1 MVNVFTEFVKPL
13 FRGQAQECFENA
25 RREWQL
31 RKKRGEDPVY
41 WIGRVYG
48 YSIEDDPEKKL
59 PAPVHHAWVTVGDK
73 IADPSPFRYGKGKWS
88 RLPDMPAEDFW
99 LPGTEYR
106 GDYIVDDERL
116 DEPIYYM
123 PTKEEMKR
131 EKRSSDGSPL
141 VARARRAAMELKAY
155 LAHDEYRSR
164 EDLDEYQVGVAGD
177 ITAAE
182 WGESF
187 NVSKGDP
194 GAWGKPMWEEYPWC
208 ESWSTVGPAT
218 GGWLIL
224 GDSKRA
230 YTQVQAEL
238 ELCCKSEAALE
249 IVAEAEERVEHLK
262 AIESLLK
269 VTGAE
274 IADTLAPC
282 DCEVCQERDS
292 SWPDPTPEMLED
304 PDFNAVWE
312 AIKTWDISVPEV
324 YGNLYSGA
332 TGNHVRRILDALKEV
347 DKLNASEALYA
358 FGAWL
363 TTRDESITMS
373 GHDDAAPVAEVISL
387 FCEENNLSDP
397 RPGWEKNI
405 SFPEQIG
412 KRIGMIAGIVAIEKF
427 EMLPLP
433 PDKLLKARE
442 AVARL
447 VKKIGTGTLS
457 FSAFAEKEGSMERR
471 EVKPG
476 VRVRCISHA
485 SWLLG
490 GGPKVGEEGTIKK
503 ELYSDP
509 SRKLVYVDWDAGY
522 SLGVPL
528 KELEVVKNTA
538 SRKLATTFTADE
550 IKKVDPNL
558 TDDQAQEVA
567 GLLNDNSGARDGAA
581 EEILEQVNEIMDAYG
596 VEALDVSEYSSGPGG
611 YWMDSIFHYVNMGD
625 TYALTVGYDTINE
638 EFVLASWGDMFE
650 EFENEEAGR
659 QWAEI
664 KEQYLNQSFDL
675 GTECWEIRRDTDLP
689 MPEKDEDL
697 CAGEVEFKV
706 TKIEPR
712 YDEDTGRTL
721 DEPLMFGTYHC
732 KKCGEEYLEE
742 TGVTPD
748 DLGI

>member
-1 MVNVFTEFVKPL
+1 MVNVFTEFIKPL

-141 VARARRAAMELKAY
+141 VARARRAALELEAY
-155 LAHDEYRSR
+155 LAHDDYRSR

-194 GAWGKPMWEEYPWC
+194 GDWGKPMWEEYPWV

-262 AIESLLK
+262 AIESVLK
-269 VTGAE
+269 IQGAE

-292 SWPDPTPEMLED
+292 SWPDPTPEMLDD

-373 GHDDAAPVAEVISL
+373 GHDDAAPVAEVIGL

-447 VKKIGTGTLS
+447 ADRHRKSILKNQGGIMDKDLTKELKDRAEKVMAVLNEYRSRHGRDLGRGDYYEFDIKFHGIRIDIPEWVREYLDDQEVDEIYMEELGTQIEMFVEWMAEEYDWVDPKGSGTVGRSGGWLVLKDKTFSLSNIEEVLNEQHYLEDAEEFIRIAEPIAQDLPGIEQKVDSSKRGVAEELSSEEFWERRLEGVVEGLEHRKTRTEERIKKIR
-457 FSAFAEKEGSMERR
+457 ER
-471 EVKPG
+471 KP
-476 VRVRCISHA
+476 R
-485 SWLLG
+485 
-490 GGPKVGEEGTIKK
+490 
-503 ELYSDP
+503 
-509 SRKLVYVDWDAGY
+509 
-522 SLGVPL
+522 
-528 KELEVVKNTA
+528 
-538 SRKLATTFTADE
+538 
-550 IKKVDPNL
+550 
-558 TDDQAQEVA
+558 
-567 GLLNDNSGARDGAA
+567 
-581 EEILEQVNEIMDAYG
+581 
-596 VEALDVSEYSSGPGG
+596 
-611 YWMDSIFHYVNMGD
+611 
-625 TYALTVGYDTINE
+625 
-638 EFVLASWGDMFE
+638 
-650 EFENEEAGR
+650 
-659 QWAEI
+659 
-664 KEQYLNQSFDL
+664 
-675 GTECWEIRRDTDLP
+675 
-689 MPEKDEDL
+689 
-697 CAGEVEFKV
+697 
-706 TKIEPR
+706 
-712 YDEDTGRTL
+712 
-721 DEPLMFGTYHC
+721 
-732 KKCGEEYLEE
+732 
-742 TGVTPD
+742 
-748 DLGI
+748 

>member
-1 MVNVFTEFVKPL
+1 MQN
-13 FRGQAQECFENA
+13 RQE
-25 RREWQL
+25 RR
-31 RKKRGEDPVY
+31 R
-41 WIGRVYG
+41 
-48 YSIEDDPEKKL
+48 
-59 PAPVHHAWVTVGDK
+59 
-73 IADPSPFRYGKGKWS
+73 
-88 RLPDMPAEDFW
+88 
-99 LPGTEYR
+99 
-106 GDYIVDDERL
+106 
-116 DEPIYYM
+116 
-123 PTKEEMKR
+123 
-131 EKRSSDGSPL
+131 KRSSDYSYL
-141 VARARRAAMELKAY
+141 VARARKAALELKAY
-155 LAHDEYRSR
+155 LAHDDYRSR

-194 GAWGKPMWEEYPWC
+194 GDWGKPMWEEYPWV

-373 GHDDAAPVAEVISL
+373 GHDDCSPVVEAIGL

-447 VKKIGTGTLS
+447 ADRHRKSILKNQ
-457 FSAFAEKEGSMERR
+457 
-471 EVKPG
+471 
-476 VRVRCISHA
+476 
-485 SWLLG
+485 G
-490 GGPKVGEEGTIKK
+490 GIMAKK
-503 ELYSDP
+503 ELPKDLKKRVEKALAEAEEYGRVLRHGKIGDFEFNIKIQKLNIPDWVREKISEDEIGNIYDDQQQQDLETFTEELEADYPWIKEVTQEGRSGGWLIISPDMEWTEMLESILAGDYSTEDP
-509 SRKLVYVDWDAGY
+509 EDRAEVEDYISQIETILKDVAAIGTLVYETKK
-522 SLGVPL
+522 SF
-528 KELEVVKNTA
+528 VKYME
-538 SRKLATTFTADE
+538 S
-550 IKKVDPNL
+550 
-558 TDDQAQEVA
+558 DDFWKFYT
-567 GLLNDNSGARDGAA
+567 
-581 EEILEQVNEIMDAYG
+581 EE
-596 VEALDVSEYSSGPGG
+596 
-611 YWMDSIFHYVNMGD
+611 
-625 TYALTVGYDTINE
+625 
-638 EFVLASWGDMFE
+638 
-650 EFENEEAGR
+650 
-659 QWAEI
+659 
-664 KEQYLNQSFDL
+664 
-675 GTECWEIRRDTDLP
+675 
-689 MPEKDEDL
+689 
-697 CAGEVEFKV
+697 
-706 TKIEPR
+706 
-712 YDEDTGRTL
+712 
-721 DEPLMFGTYHC
+721 
-732 KKCGEEYLEE
+732 
-742 TGVTPD
+742 
-748 DLGI
+748 